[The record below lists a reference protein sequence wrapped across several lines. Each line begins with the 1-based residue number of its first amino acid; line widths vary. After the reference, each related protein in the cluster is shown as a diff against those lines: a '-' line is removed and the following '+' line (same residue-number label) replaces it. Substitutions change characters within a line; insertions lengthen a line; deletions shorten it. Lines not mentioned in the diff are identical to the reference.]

1 MTTSILQIAYSC
13 KPKSGSED
21 GAGWGF
27 LKGALC
33 RDGNV
38 ILLTR
43 KKNIDSILENLTSSE
58 RQKLEVIEFDLPVIL
73 IHSKRFVPFG
83 SQFNYLIWQFAARS
97 IVRKIVDEFRPDVVH
112 HVTWASDSLPTA
124 AKAAGSVPVIWGPVG
139 GIQKAPKRLL
149 KYLGF
154 RGLCIYFVRTLVTT
168 VMRHYFARSQAIRSS
183 LVLCQNDE
191 TLNYF
196 NRVAPAEL
204 FPNIYLEDSYIFEGL
219 KMNSRESSK
228 LITVGRLIPLKGHS
242 FIMELLSSLP
252 ENWTLDVIG
261 VGSDSGRMKRL
272 AKKFGISN
280 RVSFLGSYSNPE
292 AIKAISDA
300 TFFLFP
306 SLHDSAGFVLAE
318 AQSVNTP
325 VIAFDLP
332 GPRAINRGGIT
343 LIDINSKNLIG
354 EWKEVILNTS
364 STKTNNLESW
374 GVKRISEFYD
384 SFFEKISL
392 NR

>member
-1 MTTSILQIAYSC
+1 
-13 KPKSGSED
+13 
-21 GAGWGF
+21 
-27 LKGALC
+27 
-33 RDGNV
+33 
-38 ILLTR
+38 
-43 KKNIDSILENLTSSE
+43 
-58 RQKLEVIEFDLPVIL
+58 
-73 IHSKRFVPFG
+73 
-83 SQFNYLIWQFAARS
+83 
-97 IVRKIVDEFRPDVVH
+97 
-112 HVTWASDSLPTA
+112 
-124 AKAAGSVPVIWGPVG
+124 
-139 GIQKAPKRLL
+139 
-149 KYLGF
+149 
-154 RGLCIYFVRTLVTT
+154 
-168 VMRHYFARSQAIRSS
+168 
-183 LVLCQNDE
+183 
-191 TLNYF
+191 
-196 NRVAPAEL
+196 
-204 FPNIYLEDSYIFEGL
+204 
-219 KMNSRESSK
+219 
-228 LITVGRLIPLKGHS
+228 
-242 FIMELLSSLP
+242 MELLSSLP